1 MTSITEL
8 KSDLPIRR
16 AVEQELAAE
25 PSVDASNIG
34 VAAKDGVVTLS
45 GHVGSHAEKVAAEQ
59 AAGRVYGVR
68 AVVTEL
74 DVRLPGAAQVSDV
87 DLARA
92 AVEAL
97 SWNSVVP
104 ARRVKVRVEDS
115 WLTLE
120 GDVDWTYQ
128 KTAAYNTVAYL
139 KGVRGVHD
147 HIEIRPSSIANAVT
161 SHIEAALERRFGAG
175 NSHITVETI
184 GGHVTLRGI
193 VASLADRD
201 AAEHAAWTTPGVC
214 HVNNNLSVAAPR
226 RRRPGARS

>member
-8 KSDLPIRR
+8 KSDLPLRR

-25 PSVDASNIG
+25 PSIDHSHIG
-34 VAAKDGVVTLS
+34 VTAKDGVVTLT
-45 GHVGSHAEKVAAEQ
+45 GHVGSHAEKVAAEE
-59 AAGRVYGVR
+59 AAARVYGVR
-68 AVVTEL
+68 ALVTEL
-74 DVRLPGAAQVSDV
+74 EVRLPGAAQVSDE

-92 AVEAL
+92 AIEAL

-104 ARRVKVRVEDS
+104 ADRVKVRVEDG

-139 KGVRGVHD
+139 KGVRGVRD

-161 SHIEAALERRFGAG
+161 THIEAALERRFGAG
-175 NSHITVETI
+175 NSHITVETV
-184 GGHVTLRGI
+184 GDHVTLRGT
-193 VASLADRD
+193 VASLAERD

-214 HVNNNLSVAAPR
+214 HVNNNLSVRPPR
-226 RRRPGARS
+226 RRTGSRS